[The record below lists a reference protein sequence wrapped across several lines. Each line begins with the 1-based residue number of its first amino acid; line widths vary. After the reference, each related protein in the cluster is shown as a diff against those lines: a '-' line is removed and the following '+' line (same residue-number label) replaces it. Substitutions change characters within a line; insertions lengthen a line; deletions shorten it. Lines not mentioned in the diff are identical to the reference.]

1 MSRSKQ
7 LLAVCLGAAL
17 IAGAAAQEKSQEK
30 KIYRWV
36 DKSGKVHI
44 SDQLPPEAV
53 DQARK
58 EYSASSG
65 TLKKEVRPQLTPAEQ
80 ALAQQQAKLEAEALE
95 QAEKAKRIEQ
105 GMMINFETEQEL
117 QRSFDE
123 RTDLLQQTIA
133 SLKASIQSRRATVI
147 SALNELSDLELEG
160 KPLPQAKIKQIKG
173 NHALILKQTEQ
184 MARLTASFDALKGE
198 FAATLER
205 YRQLKSGQAT
215 LALPEAPASAASA
228 PDQPPR
234 Q

>member
-7 LLAVCLGAAL
+7 LLAACLGAAL
-17 IAGAAAQEKSQEK
+17 IAGAVAQEKNQEK

-65 TLKKEVRPQLTPAEQ
+65 TLKKEVRSQLTPAEQ

-105 GMMINFETEQEL
+105 GMMINFENEQQL

-133 SLKASIQSRRATVI
+133 SLKASIQSRRAAVI
-147 SALNELSDLELEG
+147 STLNELSDLELEG
-160 KPLPQAKIKQIKG
+160 KPLPEAKIKQIRS

-184 MARLTASFDALKGE
+184 MARLTASFEALKGE
-198 FAATLER
+198 FSATLER

-215 LALPEAPASAASA
+215 LALPEAPASAAAA

>member
-1 MSRSKQ
+1 MSRSNQ
-7 LLAVCLGAAL
+7 LFAACLGLAL
-17 IAGAAAQEKSQEK
+17 ISAGLAQEK

-65 TLKKEVRPQLTPAEQ
+65 TLKGDVQHQLTPAER
-80 ALAQQQAKLEAEALE
+80 ALAQQQAQLEA

-105 GMMINFETEQEL
+105 GMMINFETEQDL

-123 RTDLLQQTIA
+123 RTDLLQQTIT
-133 SLKASIQSRRATVI
+133 SLKASIQSRRAVI
-147 SALNELSDLELEG
+147 ISILNELSDLELQG
-160 KPLPQAKIKQIKG
+160 KPLPEAKIIQVKS
-173 NHALILKQTEQ
+173 NHALIMKQGAQ
-184 MARLTASFDALKGE
+184 MARLSRNFDALKGE
-198 FAATLER
+198 FAATMER
-205 YRQLKSGQAT
+205 YRQLKSGSAT
-215 LALPEAPASAASA
+215 LALPEAQATAT
-228 PDQPPR
+228 PDQAPR

>member
-1 MSRSKQ
+1 MSKSNQ
-7 LLAVCLGAAL
+7 LLAACLGLAL
-17 IAGAAAQEKSQEK
+17 VSTGLAQEK

-65 TLKKEVRPQLTPAEQ
+65 TLKGDVQHQLTPAER
-80 ALAQQQAKLEAEALE
+80 ALAQQQAQLEAEALA

-105 GMMINFETEQEL
+105 GMMINFETEQDL

-123 RTDLLQQTIA
+123 RTDLLQQTIT
-133 SLKASIQSRRATVI
+133 SLKASIQSRRAVI
-147 SALNELSDLELEG
+147 ISILNELSDLELQG
-160 KPLPQAKIKQIKG
+160 KPLPEAKIAQVKS
-173 NHALILKQTEQ
+173 NHALIMKQGAQ
-184 MARLTASFDALKGE
+184 MARLSRNFDALKGE
-198 FAATLER
+198 FAATMER
-205 YRQLKSGQAT
+205 YRQLKSGNAT
-215 LALPEAPASAASA
+215 LALPEAQATAT
-228 PDQPPR
+228 PDQAPR

>member
-1 MSRSKQ
+1 MSRSNQ
-7 LLAVCLGAAL
+7 LLAACLGLAL
-17 IAGAAAQEKSQEK
+17 ISAGMAQEK

-65 TLKKEVRPQLTPAEQ
+65 TLKGDVQHQLSPAERAQ
-80 ALAQQQAKLEAEALE
+80 AQQQAQLEAEALA

-105 GMMINFETEQEL
+105 GMMINFETEQDL

-123 RTDLLQQTIA
+123 RTDLLQQTII
-133 SLKASIQSRRATVI
+133 SLKASIQSRRAVI
-147 SALNELSDLELEG
+147 ISILNELSDLELQG
-160 KPLPQAKIKQIKG
+160 KPLPEAKINQAKS
-173 NHALILKQTEQ
+173 NHALILKQGAQ
-184 MARLTASFDALKGE
+184 MARLSKNFEALKGE
-198 FAATLER
+198 FAATMER
-205 YRQLKSGQAT
+205 YRLLKSGGST
-215 LALPEAPASAASA
+215 LALPEAQATATPEQA
-228 PDQPPR
+228 PR

>member
-1 MSRSKQ
+1 MSKSNQ
-7 LLAVCLGAAL
+7 LLAACLGLAL
-17 IAGAAAQEKSQEK
+17 VSTGLAQEK

-65 TLKKEVRPQLTPAEQ
+65 TLKGDVQHQLTPAER
-80 ALAQQQAKLEAEALE
+80 ALAQQQAQLEAEALA

-105 GMMINFETEQEL
+105 GMMINFETEQDL

-123 RTDLLQQTIA
+123 RTDLLQQTIT
-133 SLKASIQSRRATVI
+133 SLKASIQSRRAVI
-147 SALNELSDLELEG
+147 ISILNELSDLELQG
-160 KPLPQAKIKQIKG
+160 KPLPEAKIIQVKS
-173 NHALILKQTEQ
+173 NHALITKQAAQ
-184 MARLTASFDALKGE
+184 MARLSKNFDALKGE
-198 FAATLER
+198 FAATMER
-205 YRQLKSGQAT
+205 YRQLKSGSAA
-215 LALPEAPASAASA
+215 LSLPEAQATAT
-228 PDQPPR
+228 PDQTPR

>member
-1 MSRSKQ
+1 MSRCNQ
-7 LLAVCLGAAL
+7 LLVACLGLAL
-17 IAGAAAQEKSQEK
+17 IGAGQAQEK

-65 TLKKEVRPQLTPAEQ
+65 TLKGDVQHQLTPAER
-80 ALAQQQAKLEAEALE
+80 ALAQQQAQLEAEALA

-105 GMMINFETEQEL
+105 GMMINFETEQDL

-123 RTDLLQQTIA
+123 RTDLLQQTIT
-133 SLKASIQSRRATVI
+133 SLKASIQSRRAVI
-147 SALNELSDLELEG
+147 ISILNELSDLELQG
-160 KPLPQAKIKQIKG
+160 KPLPEAKIIEVKS
-173 NHALILKQTEQ
+173 NHALITKQGAQ
-184 MARLTASFDALKGE
+184 MARMSKNFEALKGE
-198 FAATLER
+198 FAATMER
-205 YRQLKSGQAT
+205 YRQLKSGSAA
-215 LALPEAPASAASA
+215 LALPEAQATATPAQA
-228 PDQPPR
+228 PR

>member
-7 LLAVCLGAAL
+7 LLAACLGAAL
-17 IAGAAAQEKSQEK
+17 IAGAAAQEK

-65 TLKKEVRPQLTPAEQ
+65 TLKKEVRSQLTPAEQ
-80 ALAQQQAKLEAEALE
+80 ALAQQQAKLETEALE

-133 SLKASIQSRRATVI
+133 SLKASIQSRRAAVI
-147 SALNELSDLELEG
+147 STLNELSDLELEG
-160 KPLPQAKIKQIKG
+160 KPLPEANIKQIRS

-184 MARLTASFDALKGE
+184 MARLTASFEALKGE

-215 LALPEAPASAASA
+215 LALPEAPASAVAA

>member
-1 MSRSKQ
+1 MSRFKQ

-17 IAGAAAQEKSQEK
+17 IAGAVAQEKSQEK

-65 TLKKEVRPQLTPAEQ
+65 TLKGDVQHQLTPAER
-80 ALAQQQAKLEAEALE
+80 ALAQQQAQLEAEALA

-105 GMMINFETEQEL
+105 GMMINFETEQDL

-123 RTDLLQQTIA
+123 RTDLLQQTIT
-133 SLKASIQSRRATVI
+133 SLKASIQSRRAVI
-147 SALNELSDLELEG
+147 ISILNELSDLELQG
-160 KPLPQAKIKQIKG
+160 KPLPEAKITQVKS
-173 NHALILKQTEQ
+173 NHALIMKQGAQ
-184 MARLTASFDALKGE
+184 MARLSKNFDALKGE
-198 FAATLER
+198 FAVTMER
-205 YRQLKSGQAT
+205 YRQLKSGSAT
-215 LALPEAPASAASA
+215 LALPEAQATAT
-228 PDQPPR
+228 PDQAPR

>member
-1 MSRSKQ
+1 MSKSNQ
-7 LLAVCLGAAL
+7 LLAACLGLAL
-17 IAGAAAQEKSQEK
+17 VSTGLAQEK

-65 TLKKEVRPQLTPAEQ
+65 TLKGDVQHQLTPAER
-80 ALAQQQAKLEAEALE
+80 ALAQQQAQLEAEALA

-105 GMMINFETEQEL
+105 GMMINFETEQDL

-123 RTDLLQQTIA
+123 RTDLLQQTIT
-133 SLKASIQSRRATVI
+133 SLKASIQSRRAVI
-147 SALNELSDLELEG
+147 ISILNELSDLELQG
-160 KPLPQAKIKQIKG
+160 KPLPEAKIIQVKS
-173 NHALILKQTEQ
+173 NHALITKQGAQ
-184 MARLTASFDALKGE
+184 MARLSKNFDALKGE
-198 FAATLER
+198 FAATMER
-205 YRQLKSGQAT
+205 YRQLKSGSAA
-215 LALPEAPASAASA
+215 LALPEAQATAT
-228 PDQPPR
+228 PDQTPR

>member
-1 MSRSKQ
+1 MSRFKQ

-17 IAGAAAQEKSQEK
+17 IAGAVAQEKSQEK

-147 SALNELSDLELEG
+147 STLNELSDLELEG
-160 KPLPQAKIKQIKG
+160 KPLPEAKIKQIRS
-173 NHALILKQTEQ
+173 NHALILKQTGQ
-184 MARLTASFDALKGE
+184 MARLTTSFDALKGE
-198 FAATLER
+198 FAATLDR

-215 LALPEAPASAASA
+215 LALPEAASAATA
-228 PDQPPR
+228 PDQPPS

>member
-1 MSRSKQ
+1 MSRSNQ
-7 LLAVCLGAAL
+7 LLAACLGLAL
-17 IAGAAAQEKSQEK
+17 ISAGMAQEK

-65 TLKKEVRPQLTPAEQ
+65 TLKGDVQHQLSPAERAQ
-80 ALAQQQAKLEAEALE
+80 AQQQAQLEAEALA

-105 GMMINFETEQEL
+105 GMMINFETEQDL

-123 RTDLLQQTIA
+123 RTDLLQQTII
-133 SLKASIQSRRATVI
+133 SLKASIQSRRAVI
-147 SALNELSDLELEG
+147 ISILNELSDLELQG
-160 KPLPQAKIKQIKG
+160 KPLPEAKINQAKT
-173 NHALILKQTEQ
+173 NHALILKQGAQ
-184 MARLTASFDALKGE
+184 MARLSTNFDALKGE
-198 FAATLER
+198 FAATMER
-205 YRQLKSGQAT
+205 YRLLKSGGAN
-215 LALPEAPASAASA
+215 LALPEAQATAT
-228 PDQPPR
+228 PDQAPR

>member
-1 MSRSKQ
+1 MSRCNQ
-7 LLAVCLGAAL
+7 LLVACLGLAL
-17 IAGAAAQEKSQEK
+17 IGAGQAQEK

-65 TLKKEVRPQLTPAEQ
+65 TLKGDVQHQLTPAER
-80 ALAQQQAKLEAEALE
+80 ALAQQQAQLEAEALA

-105 GMMINFETEQEL
+105 GMMINFETEQDL

-123 RTDLLQQTIA
+123 RTDLLQQTIT
-133 SLKASIQSRRATVI
+133 SLKASIQSRRAVI
-147 SALNELSDLELEG
+147 ISILNELSDLELQG
-160 KPLPQAKIKQIKG
+160 KPLPEAKIIQVKS
-173 NHALILKQTEQ
+173 NHALITKQGAQ
-184 MARLTASFDALKGE
+184 MARMSKNFEALKGE
-198 FAATLER
+198 FAATMER
-205 YRQLKSGQAT
+205 YRQLKSGSAA
-215 LALPEAPASAASA
+215 LALPEAQATATPAQA
-228 PDQPPR
+228 PR